1 MSKILSLEDLKKKL
15 DLLRQKKK
23 KKILYKG
30 LFD

>member
-23 KKILYKG
+23 NSFVSWCI
-30 LFD
+30 